1 MLHVLTICVKL
12 TCVSILITFLFFL
25 WLTFCKSN
33 ETSWILTSNSF
44 LDFLHVL
51 QSFIYIDHLK
61 IGQLSSYTHLTGF
74 ASRTE

>member
-12 TCVSILITFLFFL
+12 TCVSILI
-25 WLTFCKSN
+25 
-33 ETSWILTSNSF
+33 LTSISF

-51 QSFIYIDHLK
+51 QSFTYIDHLK